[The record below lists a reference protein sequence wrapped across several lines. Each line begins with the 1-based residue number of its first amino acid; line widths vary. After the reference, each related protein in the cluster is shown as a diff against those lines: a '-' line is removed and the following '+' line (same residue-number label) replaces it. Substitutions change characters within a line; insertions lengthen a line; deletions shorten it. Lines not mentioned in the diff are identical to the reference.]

1 MKDTEI
7 KEKKLDQPE
16 QVQEA
21 PESVIKRLTEENNN
35 LKRLAE
41 NAINENQILRATV
54 KALSQL
60 I

>member
-1 MKDTEI
+1 MPEQ
-7 KEKKLDQPE
+7 KKVTQPE

-21 PESVIKRLTEENNN
+21 PESVIKRLTDENAQ
-35 LKRLAE
+35 LKQLAE
-41 NAINENQILRATV
+41 KAINENQILRATV

>member
-1 MKDTEI
+1 MPEV
-7 KEKKLDQPE
+7 KKVNQPE

-21 PESVIKRLTEENNN
+21 PESVIARLTEENNN

-41 NAINENQILRATV
+41 KALNENQILRATV

>member
-1 MKDTEI
+1 MPNNK
-7 KEKKLDQPE
+7 KETKLNQPE
-16 QVQEA
+16 QVQES

>member
-1 MKDTEI
+1 MSEQ
-7 KEKKLDQPE
+7 KKVTQPE
-16 QVQEA
+16 QVQES